1 METARQETYR
11 IDFPVIVSAVAVF
24 LFIFI
29 ALYFVDSVF
38 SEASTL
44 KEVFKVLVPAAA
56 IPLFHSIS
64 TRLRDKREPH
74 LPDGRLVY
82 RNMFIS
88 AIIIALLL
96 FVALQFLSLLAGMS
110 ATLST
115 MQLTNGQN
123 PQVTGVILQN
133 IGALIIIP
141 TMVVASLV
149 IGWLLARNRVDKPLR
164 FSLFFAVALSL
175 LGLSDLIYVLSDTD
189 AQAVLFAGQDNGA
202 ISFAV
207 GSILVRPVLCT
218 IALLVGFM
226 LSVLWRRLFERQP
239 APTAA

>member
-29 ALYFVDSVF
+29 ALYFVDSVL

-96 FVALQFLSLLAGMS
+96 FVALQFLSMLAGMS
-110 ATLST
+110 ATVSS

-141 TMVVASLV
+141 TMIVASLV

-164 FSLFFAVALSL
+164 FSLYFAAALAV
-175 LGLSDLIYVLSDTD
+175 LGVTDLIYVLSDTH
-189 AQAVLFAGQDNGA
+189 AQAVLFAGQDDGA
-202 ISFAV
+202 LLFAV
-207 GSILVRPVLCT
+207 GSIITRPVICS
-218 IALLVGFM
+218 ISLLLGFM
-226 LSVLWRRLFERQP
+226 LSSVWRRLFERPP
-239 APTAA
+239 APSAA